1 MKAIVVTPSHQAP
14 RLVWAEVPEVAI
26 GPAEVLVEVRAT
38 AVNRA
43 DLLQARGLYPP
54 PPGASQI
61 LGLEIAGVI
70 TATGAA
76 VDGWKA
82 GDRVLGLVDGGG
94 YAERAAVHP
103 GLLLRL
109 PEDWSFAQGAA
120 IPEVWLTAFLNL
132 FIEGGLGAGQAV
144 LIHAGASGV
153 GTAAI
158 QMARE
163 AGAVVFATAGSE
175 PKRDTC
181 RELGAAL
188 AIDYQTRDFA
198 AEIMA
203 HTSGKGV
210 DLILDP
216 VGWGP
221 PGPQPIRAHS
231 RRAAGAH
238 RPDGRQ
244 PVGDRLG
251 PGPGQEPAPDRVPV
265 AAPPGFRENPNHPGV
280 CGAVLAASGLRP
292 DAPRHRPGIPDPPG
306 RRRTRLRAGEPQCRQ
321 GGPGDRPGLRRVRP
335 LPGLNG
341 VLKNSA

>member
-1 MKAIVVTPSHQAP
+1 MKAIVVTPGHQAP
-14 RLVWAEVPEVAI
+14 RLVWAEVPEVEI

-61 LGLEIAGVI
+61 LGLEMAGVI

-76 VDGWKA
+76 VDGWQA

-132 FIEGGLGAGQAV
+132 FIEGGLEAGQAV
-144 LIHAGASGV
+144 LVHAGASGV

-181 RELGAAL
+181 RELGATL
-188 AIDYQTRDFA
+188 AIDYRTRDFA
-198 AEIMA
+198 AEILA

-216 VGWGP
+216 VGGTHLGRNLSVLT
-221 PGPQPIRAHS
+221 PGGRLVLIGLMGGS
-231 RRAAGAH
+231 RSEIDLGLVL
-238 RPDGRQ
+238 GKSL
-244 PVGDRLG
+244 RLTG
-251 PGPGQEPAPDRVPV
+251 SR
-265 AAPPGFRENPNHPGV
+265 
-280 CGAVLAASGLRP
+280 L
-292 DAPRHRPGIPDPPG
+292 RHRPVSEKSRINRAFVQRCWPLLASGRMHPVIDRVFPIPQAEAAHAYVRESRNVG
-306 RRRTRLRAGEPQCRQ
+306 KVVLEI
-321 GGPGDRPGLRRVRP
+321 GP
-335 LPGLNG
+335 
-341 VLKNSA
+341 A